1 MRLPPG
7 SGQRKDA
14 AAVWARVCETVRR
27 RVGERNFTTWV
38 APLRSSWAPEGFAL
52 AAPDPVTRDRVARHF
67 LATIEEA
74 LTDALGERY
83 PVRLGVVAARPSLP
97 IRAMSPSTD
106 HTFDTF
112 VVGDSNGDAHA
123 AARALLATRDPAP
136 LFLWGPSGVGKTHLL
151 HAVFHAL
158 DAAGTPAACL
168 SAAELVAAMV
178 AAYEAGAPE
187 RFWRD
192 LTPLGGLLLDDIHS
206 IEGREVTQERLLDGL
221 TDWAEARRL
230 LVITSDRAP
239 SDTPAL
245 ARRLQERVRG
255 SVAARIERP
264 EPALRLAILRQ
275 KAQALGLV
283 LEPQLAARVASAFGD
298 NVRRLEG
305 ALNRLLAHARLSGR
319 QIDAELAAEV
329 LAELRPRPPSAL
341 TVDDVIA
348 ATAASFHTTA
358 RRLRG
363 RKRSADLLL
372 PRRVAMYLARLLL
385 GWPFAEL
392 GVAFGR
398 DHTTVL
404 QVWRVVSAR
413 RQTDP
418 SLAARLERIEQRLG
432 AGAS

>member
-1 MRLPPG
+1 
-7 SGQRKDA
+7 
-14 AAVWARVCETVRR
+14 
-27 RVGERNFTTWV
+27 
-38 APLRSSWAPEGFAL
+38 
-52 AAPDPVTRDRVARHF
+52 
-67 LATIEEA
+67 
-74 LTDALGERY
+74 
-83 PVRLGVVAARPSLP
+83 
-97 IRAMSPSTD
+97 
-106 HTFDTF
+106 
-112 VVGDSNGDAHA
+112 
-123 AARALLATRDPAP
+123 
-136 LFLWGPSGVGKTHLL
+136 
-151 HAVFHAL
+151 
-158 DAAGTPAACL
+158 
-168 SAAELVAAMV
+168 MV

-221 TDWAEARRL
+221 TDWAQARRL

-329 LAELRPRPPSAL
+329 LAELRPRPPSVL

-348 ATAASFHTTA
+348 STPRPGGCEGASAAPISCCRAASPCMSRA
-358 RRLRG
+358 SCSAG
-363 RKRSADLLL
+363 RSPSWAWPSDAITR
-372 PRRVAMYLARLLL
+372 PCCRPG
-385 GWPFAEL
+385 GW
-392 GVAFGR
+392 
-398 DHTTVL
+398 
-404 QVWRVVSAR
+404 
-413 RQTDP
+413 
-418 SLAARLERIEQRLG
+418 
-432 AGAS
+432 